1 MANYY
6 DVRGSLDKIDR
17 VSQLPGILFTEAT
30 AALFAAIFLY
40 LVILYIQ
47 RDHARDPR
55 TFASVRSNVRGTTMG
70 AVQCHCGVA
79 FLPFVVISR

>member
-17 VSQLPGILFTEAT
+17 IIQLPRILFTEAT

-40 LVILYIQ
+40 LIIRYIQ
-47 RDHARDPR
+47 RDHVRDPR
-55 TFASVRSNVRGTTMG
+55 TFGIS
-70 AVQCHCGVA
+70 A
-79 FLPFVVISR
+79 F